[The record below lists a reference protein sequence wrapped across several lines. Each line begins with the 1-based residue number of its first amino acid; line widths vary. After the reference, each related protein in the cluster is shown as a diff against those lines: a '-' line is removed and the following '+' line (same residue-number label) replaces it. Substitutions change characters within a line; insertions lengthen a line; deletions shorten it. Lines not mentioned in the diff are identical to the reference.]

1 MNEQVTIESTLVSNG
16 QIALWFTLVFAGA
29 AISFAIWIYA
39 TERGRASTATRGLLA
54 FLRFTI
60 LLSVVWMLAGWT
72 WQNYRTE
79 RPELVIV
86 IDSSESMSTK
96 DVPLSSS
103 NVSRIDWVSDF
114 FKDVRS
120 STQRELSE
128 QYQLRWLKMAES
140 LEPTESLFDA
150 TSEPPSANGL
160 QSRIGDGLSS
170 LINRQAGKGTAAIV
184 LMSDGVNTVG
194 KSLAEVEKLARASA
208 IPIYPVVI
216 GQSRATPDVR
226 FADLLVDREVY
237 LGDRV
242 TAQISVI
249 ASDLPQAKIK
259 LSLREH
265 LSNKL
270 LDETTVNLSDSN
282 NQSSALLSFVPE
294 VSGEMQIR
302 IDATPAAGET
312 DLSNNSVRATVLV
325 QDKTIRVLL
334 VQQKPSYEFRFLKHL
349 LERST
354 QSGTAAT
361 SSFEIQSVLQESD
374 SSYVEQDA
382 SAIRL
387 VPSNLESIS
396 SYDVFI
402 FGELDPNLISRRS
415 QQMIYE
421 AVTESG
427 AGCIFAYGAGDPN
440 RELQGWPL
448 GDLLPTAFSP
458 NPNVSAP
465 DTAIGSQWQP
475 TSLGSTALPMQL
487 ASTPNESLE
496 IWGRLPSFT
505 YSCDV
510 GEPKVG
516 AQILATT
523 KIGGSEFPL
532 LITQYAGAGR
542 VALQATDETYRWTS
556 FEGSDLYHQRYWGQ
570 MLRWLSRGRLRQ
582 TSAASEMSIEPRQAK
597 LGQAI
602 RFEVRLGT
610 EIKEQQLPDAVQVM
624 VEAEAQGRETVTLAR
639 DSDATRE
646 YSATISSLNAG
657 SYRALVV
664 APATDQPTS
673 MQFVISN
680 PPGERAKL
688 QPNTEGMRSLADYSR
703 GKHYTIDNAE
713 ELLSDLPPGR
723 PTRLGTLPPVP
734 QWNRPWVAL
743 LFVVLLTT
751 EWLIRRRVRML

>member
-1 MNEQVTIESTLVSNG
+1 MNEPVTIESTLVSNG

-29 AISFAIWIYA
+29 ALSFAIWIYA
-39 TERGRASTATRGLLA
+39 TERGRANKATRGFLA
-54 FLRFTI
+54 ALRFTV
-60 LLSVVWMLAGWT
+60 LLLVLWMLAGWT
-72 WQNYRTE
+72 WQNYRSE

-86 IDSSESMSTK
+86 IDTSESMSTK
-96 DVPLSSS
+96 DVPSSS
-103 NVSRIDWVSDF
+103 STVSRIGWVSTF

-120 STQRELSE
+120 AAQRELSE
-128 QYQLRWLKMAES
+128 RYQLRWLKMAES
-140 LEPTESLFDA
+140 LEPAESLFDA
-150 TSEPPSANGL
+150 ATEPPSAMGL

-170 LINRQAGKGTAAIV
+170 LINRQAGKGTAAII
-184 LMSDGVNTVG
+184 LMSDGINTVG
-194 KSLAEVEKLARASA
+194 KSLAEAEKLARASA

-216 GQSRATPDVR
+216 GLSQAPPDVR

-242 TAQISVI
+242 TAQVSVV
-249 ASDLPQAKIK
+249 ASDLPQATIK
-259 LSLREH
+259 LSLREQ

-270 LDETTVNLSDSN
+270 LDETTVNLSESN
-282 NQSSALLSFVPE
+282 NQASALLSFVPDT
-294 VSGEMQIR
+294 SGEMQIR

-312 DLSNNSVRATVLV
+312 DLSNNSVQSTVIV
-325 QDKTIRVLL
+325 QDKTVRVLL

-361 SSFEIQSVLQESD
+361 ASFEIQSVLQESD
-374 SSYVEQDA
+374 SSYVEQDK

-427 AGCIFAYGAGDPN
+427 AGCIFAFGSGDPN

-448 GDLLPTAFSP
+448 GELLPTVLAP
-458 NPNVSAP
+458 NPNPSLPNPEVRSK
-465 DTAIGSQWQP
+465 WQP

-496 IWGRLPSFT
+496 IWKRLPSFT
-505 YSCDV
+505 YACEV
-510 GEPKVG
+510 GQPKVG
-516 AQILATT
+516 AQVLATT
-523 KIGGSEFPL
+523 KIGARESPL
-532 LITQYAGAGR
+532 LVTQFAGAGR

-582 TSAASEMSIEPRQAK
+582 TSASSEMSIEPRQAK
-597 LGQAI
+597 LGQPI

-610 EIKEQQLPDAVQVM
+610 EIKEKQLPEAVQVM
-624 VEAEAQGRETVTLAR
+624 VESEAQGRETVTLAQ
-639 DSDATRE
+639 DPDASRE
-646 YSATISSLNAG
+646 YTATISNLNAG
-657 SYRALVV
+657 SYRAVVV
-664 APATDQPTS
+664 APATEQPTS
-673 MQFVISN
+673 MEFAIST

-688 QPNTEGMRSLADYSR
+688 QPNMEGMRSLADYSR
-703 GKHYTIDNAE
+703 GKCYTIDNAK

-743 LFVVLLTT
+743 LFVLLLTT